1 MSLFNINLL
10 VLFSEK
16 NIEKYINYI
25 NLKQIKA
32 DISKLEVNLNRLT
45 VNLIII

>member
-32 DISKLEVNLNRLT
+32 DISKLEVNLNRL
-45 VNLIII
+45 

>member
-32 DISKLEVNLNRLT
+32 DVSKLEVNLNRL
-45 VNLIII
+45 